1 MLLGLCP
8 LVIVFAVR
16 KSGGL
21 SLMTAAKGDNR
32 SVRCASSLLLQGAVE
47 HFDPVAAELMTGQ
60 TINLEDGA
68 H

>member
-1 MLLGLCP
+1 
-8 LVIVFAVR
+8 
-16 KSGGL
+16 
-21 SLMTAAKGDNR
+21 MTAAKGGNR
-32 SVRCASSLLLQGAVE
+32 SVRCASGLLLQGAVE